1 MQPVTAPFY
10 LLINFDMNDYCFVI
24 QPFDDGGKFD
34 KRYEEVYKA
43 AIDKTGIESYRIDK
57 DPSTRNII
65 SEIEEKIASAK
76 ICFADISEDNP
87 NVWYELGFAFASGKD
102 VVMVSDSTREKF
114 PFDISHKSIIKYK
127 SESRGDFDELQ
138 SKIEDKIKAL
148 LEVDKVSK
156 NLLDNPL
163 KETDGLASFDMALLA
178 ILFESDYENEGV
190 TIPFL
195 NKKMEQGGYNNF
207 ATRLAIENLQQREYI
222 NMGFNDSDVY
232 VCCINNNG
240 ISFIKNNYNQFNLR
254 TIEADLPF

>member
-1 MQPVTAPFY
+1 
-10 LLINFDMNDYCFVI
+10 MNDYCFVI

-34 KRYEEVYKA
+34 KRYEEVYKK
-43 AIDKTGIESYRIDK
+43 AIDKAGIEAYRIDK
-57 DPSTRNII
+57 DPSTRNI
-65 SEIEEKIASAK
+65 EIEEKIDSSK
-76 ICFADISEDNP
+76 ICFADITEDNP
-87 NVWYELGFAFASGKD
+87 NVWYELGYAFARGKD

-114 PFDISHKSIIKYK
+114 PFDINHKSIIRYK

-148 LEVDKVSK
+148 LETDKVSK
-156 NLLDNPL
+156 QLLDNPL
-163 KETDGLASFDMALLA
+163 KETEGLTSFDMSLLT

-195 NKKMEQGGYNNF
+195 NKKMEQSGYNNL
-207 ATRLAIENLQQREYI
+207 ATRIAIDNLQQRKYI
-222 NMGFNDSDVY
+222 NLGYNDGDVY